1 MGVKQNGPEAT
12 VLPVPGAPGENLR
25 RLRLRKRLLKAEGRL
40 AGWGLALAL
49 GGILLMVLHTELA
62 WFGGCKWFAYLF
74 LVKCLLS
81 LSTAALLGLILAFH
95 VKEIQ
100 LFMLDNS
107 LQDWRI
113 AVSGP
118 KLGLILLEL
127 LVCSLHPFPA
137 GDPPCLAPEL
147 GPPPP
152 FLPGAE
158 VPLSLLMFLRL
169 YLVPRAALLQSR
181 VLGDA
186 SYRTIGS
193 LNQIRF
199 QHPFVLRL
207 LVNGQPGRVLL
218 VLTLG
223 LWLTASWVLSVC
235 ERCGP
240 GAGQPRGRLGQRPTP
255 RPKWTVGEPPRA
267 LGHRGK
273 AGDFG
278 PRENGAGHLEGTL
291 WVIPITFLTIGYGDV
306 VPVTVCGRMVCLCTG
321 IMGVGCTA
329 LLVAVAADKLEFS
342 RAERH
347 VHNFMLDTQCTK
359 EMKNSAANVL
369 QAAWLF
375 HKHSTARA
383 GRRARKHHRRL
394 LAAIHRFREVRVRHR
409 KLRDQVNALVDV
421 SQVQT
426 ILCDLST
433 GLSTSQRGLEK
444 RIDALDQ
451 KLDALTRLV
460 TAALEDRQPQE
471 PWLLQPQD
479 TQTGR

>member
-1 MGVKQNGPEAT
+1 MGVKQNPPEAA

-25 RLRLRKRLLKAEGRL
+25 RLQLRKGLLKAEGQL

-81 LSTAALLGLILAFH
+81 LSTAALLGVILAFH

-127 LVCSLHPFPA
+127 LVCALHPFPT
-137 GDPPCLAPEL
+137 GGSPCLAPEL
-147 GPPPP
+147 GPPTS

-158 VPLSLLMFLRL
+158 MLLSLMMFLRL
-169 YLVPRAALLQSR
+169 YLVPRAALLQSH

-199 QHPFVLRL
+199 
-207 LVNGQPGRVLL
+207 
-218 VLTLG
+218 
-223 LWLTASWVLSVC
+223 
-235 ERCGP
+235 
-240 GAGQPRGRLGQRPTP
+240 
-255 RPKWTVGEPPRA
+255 
-267 LGHRGK
+267 
-273 AGDFG
+273 
-278 PRENGAGHLEGTL
+278 RENGAGHLEGTFWL
-291 WVIPITFLTIGYGDV
+291 IPITFLTIGYGDV
-306 VPVTVCGRMVCLCTG
+306 VPVTVCGRLVCLWTG

-329 LLVAVAADKLEFS
+329 LLVAVAADKLEFN
-342 RAERH
+342 RAEKH
-347 VHNFMLDTQCTK
+347 VHNFMMDIQCTK
-359 EMKNSAANVL
+359 EMRNSAANVL
-369 QAAWLF
+369 QTAWLF
-375 HKHSTARA
+375 HRHSKAKARA
-383 GRRARKHHRRL
+383 GRRVRTHHRRL
-394 LAAIHRFREVRVRHR
+394 LAAIHRFREVRIRHR
-409 KLRDQVNALVDV
+409 KLRDQVNALVDM
-421 SQVQT
+421 SKVQT

-451 KLDALTRLV
+451 KLEALTRLV
-460 TAALEDRQPQE
+460 TAALEAKQPQE

-479 TQTGR
+479 SQTGR

>member
-1 MGVKQNGPEAT
+1 MGVQRPPPEAT
-12 VLPVPGAPGENLR
+12 VLPVLGAPGENLR
-25 RLRLRKRLLKAEGRL
+25 RLRLRKGLLKAEGRL

-95 VKEIQ
+95 LKEIQ

-127 LVCSLHPFPA
+127 LVCSLHPVPM
-137 GDPPCLAPEL
+137 GGSPCLAPEL
-147 GPPPP
+147 GPSPP

-199 QHPFVLRL
+199 RFPFVLRL
-207 LVNGQPGRVLL
+207 LVNAQPGRVLL

-223 LWLTASWVLSVC
+223 LWLAASWVLSVC
-235 ERCGP
+235 ERETG
-240 GAGQPRGRLGQRPTP
+240 
-255 RPKWTVGEPPRA
+255 V
-267 LGHRGK
+267 
-273 AGDFG
+273 
-278 PRENGAGHLEGTL
+278 GHLEGTL
-291 WVIPITFLTIGYGDV
+291 WLIPITFLTIGYGDV
-306 VPVTVCGRMVCLCTG
+306 VPVTVCGRMVCLSTG

-359 EMKNSAANVL
+359 ELKNSAANVL
-369 QAAWLF
+369 QAAWLL
-375 HKHSTARA
+375 HRHSGAGA
-383 GRRARKHHRRL
+383 GRRARRHHRRL
-394 LAAIHRFREVRVRHR
+394 LAAIHRFREFRIRHR

-421 SQVQT
+421 SKVQT
-426 ILCDLST
+426 ILCELST
-433 GLSTSQRGLEK
+433 GLSSSQRGLEK
-444 RIDALDQ
+444 RIDALEQ

-460 TAALEDRQPQE
+460 TAALEAKQPQE

-479 TQTGR
+479 SQTGR